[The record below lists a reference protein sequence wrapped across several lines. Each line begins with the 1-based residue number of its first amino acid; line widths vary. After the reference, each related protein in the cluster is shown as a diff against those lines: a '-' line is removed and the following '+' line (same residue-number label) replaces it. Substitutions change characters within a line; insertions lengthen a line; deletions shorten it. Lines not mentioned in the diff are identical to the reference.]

1 MLDIALEKEKTL
13 STQEIYEIL
22 DFAVQAAE
30 DNGFINS
37 FVFVRAM
44 YMYAAIRLYED
55 RREELQQMI
64 NSDLLGSWDELV
76 KDGTIENMNKDFYVD
91 MNLLADYGQVWMD
104 EFTAYAHSARGL
116 LNTIQE
122 FSADIVEQAT
132 QRLSSV
138 VSNDDV
144 KKVTDIAQEWG
155 LNNDV
160 PQA

>member
-1 MLDIALEKEKTL
+1 MLDISLEKDKIL
-13 STQEIYEIL
+13 STQEMYEIL

-55 RREELQQMI
+55 RREELQHI
-64 NSDLLGSWDELV
+64 ISEDLLGSWDKLV
-76 KDGTIENMNKDFYVD
+76 QDGTIEDMNKNYSID
-91 MNLLADYGQVWMD
+91 MNLLADYGQVWME

-122 FSADIVEQAT
+122 FSSDIVEQASAKF
-132 QRLSSV
+132 QQAV
-138 VSNDDV
+138 ANDDI
-144 KKVTDIAQEWG
+144 KKVTEIAEKWG
-155 LNNDV
+155 MDN
-160 PQA
+160 PA

>member
-13 STQEIYEIL
+13 STQEMYEIL

>member
-13 STQEIYEIL
+13 STQEMYEIL

-138 VSNDDV
+138 VSNDDI

>member
-13 STQEIYEIL
+13 STQEMYEIL

-91 MNLLADYGQVWMD
+91 INLLADYGQVWMD

-155 LNNDV
+155 LNNDA

>member
-13 STQEIYEIL
+13 STQEMYEIL

-122 FSADIVEQAT
+122 FSAGIVEQAT

>member
-13 STQEIYEIL
+13 STQEMYEIL

-30 DNGFINS
+30 DTGFINS

>member
-13 STQEIYEIL
+13 STQEMYEIL

-76 KDGTIENMNKDFYVD
+76 KDGTIENMNKEFYVD

-155 LNNDV
+155 LNNDA

>member
-13 STQEIYEIL
+13 STQEMYEIL

-64 NSDLLGSWDELV
+64 NSDLLGSWDELI

>member
-1 MLDIALEKEKTL
+1 MLDISLEKDKIL
-13 STQEIYEIL
+13 STQEMYEIL

-55 RREELQQMI
+55 RREELQHMI
-64 NSDLLGSWDELV
+64 NEDLLGSWDKLV
-76 KDGTIENMNKDFYVD
+76 QDGTIEDMNKNYSID
-91 MNLLADYGQVWMD
+91 MNLLADYGQVWME

-122 FSADIVEQAT
+122 FSSDIVEQASAKF
-132 QRLSSV
+132 QQAV
-138 VSNDDV
+138 ANDDIR
-144 KKVTDIAQEWG
+144 KVTEIAEKWG
-155 LNNDV
+155 MDN
-160 PQA
+160 PA

>member
-13 STQEIYEIL
+13 STQEMYEIL

-132 QRLSSV
+132 QRLSSI

>member
-13 STQEIYEIL
+13 STQEMYEIL

-104 EFTAYAHSARGL
+104 EFTEYAHSARGL

>member
-13 STQEIYEIL
+13 STQEMYEIL

-122 FSADIVEQAT
+122 FSSDIVEQASAKF
-132 QRLSSV
+132 QQAV
-138 VSNDDV
+138 ANDDI
-144 KKVTDIAQEWG
+144 KKVTEIAEKWG
-155 LNNDV
+155 MDN
-160 PQA
+160 PA

>member
-13 STQEIYEIL
+13 STQEMYEIL

-104 EFTAYAHSARGL
+104 EFTAYTHSARGL

>member
-13 STQEIYEIL
+13 STQEMYEIL

-138 VSNDDV
+138 ISNDDV

>member
-13 STQEIYEIL
+13 STQEVYEIL

>member
-13 STQEIYEIL
+13 STQEMYEIL

-76 KDGTIENMNKDFYVD
+76 KDGTIENMNKGFYVD

>member
-1 MLDIALEKEKTL
+1 MLDISLEKDKVL
-13 STQEIYEIL
+13 STQEMYEIL

-55 RREELQQMI
+55 RREELQHMI
-64 NSDLLGSWDELV
+64 SEDLLGSWDKLV
-76 KDGTIENMNKDFYVD
+76 QDGTIEDMDKNYSID
-91 MNLLADYGQVWMD
+91 MNLLADYGQVWME

-122 FSADIVEQAT
+122 FSSDIVEQASAKF
-132 QRLSSV
+132 QQSV
-138 VSNDDV
+138 ANDDI
-144 KKVTDIAQEWG
+144 KKVTEIAEKWG
-155 LNNDV
+155 MDN
-160 PQA
+160 PE

>member
-1 MLDIALEKEKTL
+1 MAESTSTIGKKVKALANPLRDEGIGSGDYLEQITYLVFIKMVDEYSKPPYNRPVNIP
-13 STQEIYEIL
+13 QECT
-22 DFAVQAAE
+22 
-30 DNGFINS
+30 
-37 FVFVRAM
+37 
-44 YMYAAIRLYED
+44 
-55 RREELQQMI
+55 
-64 NSDLLGSWDELV
+64 WDELV

-116 LNTIQE
+116 FNTIQE

>member
-1 MLDIALEKEKTL
+1 MLDISLEKDKVL
-13 STQEIYEIL
+13 STQEMYEIL

-55 RREELQQMI
+55 RREELQHMI
-64 NSDLLGSWDELV
+64 NEDLLSSWDKLV
-76 KDGTIENMNKDFYVD
+76 QDGTIEDMNKNYSID
-91 MNLLADYGQVWMD
+91 MNLLADYGQVWME

-122 FSADIVEQAT
+122 FSSDIVEQASAKF
-132 QRLSSV
+132 QQAV
-138 VSNDDV
+138 ANDDI
-144 KKVTDIAQEWG
+144 KKVTEIAEKWG
-155 LNNDV
+155 MDN
-160 PQA
+160 PA